1 MDIEEMLEERYP
13 AGLSPI
19 KADGFD
25 DCIIGVTTNRNS
37 LDVLCYSSQKIVTK
51 LMTRDGMNY
60 DEAVEF
66 FEYNIQGAYVGPRT
80 PIYIHELSEEGPLTV
95 AKAPSATTD
104 KGLGAYQGQDVANG
118 AWGYDYYEKNRVNK

>member
-1 MDIEEMLEERYP
+1 MNMKDLLEEYLP
-13 AGLSPI
+13 CSDAM

-51 LMTRDGMNY
+51 LMTRDGMGY

-66 FEYNIQGAYVGPRT
+66 FEYNMRGAYVGPRT
-80 PIYIHELSEEGPLTV
+80 PIYIRELSEEGPLTV
-95 AKAPSATTD
+95 AKAPSATID
-104 KGLGAYQGQDVANG
+104 KGLLAMLY
-118 AWGYDYYEKNRVNK
+118 